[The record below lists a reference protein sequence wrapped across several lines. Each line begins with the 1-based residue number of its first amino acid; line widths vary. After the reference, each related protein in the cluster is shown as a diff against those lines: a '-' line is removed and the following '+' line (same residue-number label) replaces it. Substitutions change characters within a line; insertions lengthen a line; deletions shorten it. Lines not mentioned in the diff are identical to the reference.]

1 MKVNWLY
8 DKCVKVTFEK
18 HEVLVL
24 ERYVK
29 VLKNSEVTSIEQ
41 LLEKLLQQQLDF
53 VMDCLVTEADIKFDD
68 LETNYNLWQRFFKW
82 VGRL

>member
-1 MKVNWLY
+1 MNVSDLFDSY
-8 DKCVKVTFEK
+8 VKVRFNKQEL
-18 HEVLVL
+18 LVL

-29 VLKNSEVTSIEQ
+29 VLKNSEVPDVSH
-41 LLEKLLQQQLDF
+41 LLRKLLQQQLDF
-53 VMDCLVTEADIKFDD
+53 VMDCLVTEAKIKFDD